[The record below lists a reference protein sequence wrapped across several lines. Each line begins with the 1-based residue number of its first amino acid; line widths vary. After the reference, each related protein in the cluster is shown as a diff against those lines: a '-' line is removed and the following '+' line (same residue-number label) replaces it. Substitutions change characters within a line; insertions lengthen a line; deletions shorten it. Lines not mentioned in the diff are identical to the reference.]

1 MTRGATSESLLIK
14 NMELNGIDNSNFND
28 PAIQQAMVEALGNRP
43 AYNEEEDEEPMVEAL
58 GNRPA
63 YNEEEDEEPMV
74 AANLKRA
81 YNEDED
87 EVPIETTKR
96 RRGEKEEL
104 VQKNARKKVVDGY
117 AAIEAARL
125 ERQKP
130 PAIAEAK
137 LVSIPVVRTFDE
149 VYAQWTN
156 HDVNRDDPRPL
167 KEWSPCDLK
176 KLSRGVLTVCHY
188 LLIHPDI

>member
-1 MTRGATSESLLIK
+1 VTRGATSESLLIK
-14 NMELNGIDNSNFND
+14 NMELNGIYNRNFND
-28 PAIQQAMVEALGNRP
+28 PAIQQAMVDALGNRP
-43 AYNEEEDEEPMVEAL
+43 TYNED
-58 GNRPA
+58 
-63 YNEEEDEEPMV
+63 EDEEPMV

-96 RRGEKEEL
+96 RRKEKEEL
-104 VQKNARKKVVDGY
+104 AQKTAPKRVIDGY
-117 AAIEAARL
+117 AANEAARL
-125 ERQKP
+125 EREKP

-156 HDVNRDDPRPL
+156 HDVNRDVSRPL
-167 KEWSPCDLK
+167 KEWSPDDLK